1 MDIESFRQSEIST
14 IQNFN
19 KEILRNTSNKTLN
32 VIASKQKKKK
42 KTKQE
47 NSQIQKTVEKKVDQS
62 MVSQATNIK

>member
-42 KTKQE
+42 KTK
-47 NSQIQKTVEKKVDQS
+47 
-62 MVSQATNIK
+62 